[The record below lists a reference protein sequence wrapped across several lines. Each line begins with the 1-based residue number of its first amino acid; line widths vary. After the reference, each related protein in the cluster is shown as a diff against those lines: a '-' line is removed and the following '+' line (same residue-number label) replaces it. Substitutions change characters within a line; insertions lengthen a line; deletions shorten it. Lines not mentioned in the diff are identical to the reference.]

1 LSRGNLEKRLS
12 AKGKAMAIPMKISTE
27 TNRRKDYPKKLLVEL
42 KDEAETHDVTMVA
55 GI

>member
-1 LSRGNLEKRLS
+1 LEKRLS
-12 AKGKAMAIPMKISTE
+12 AKGKAMAIPMTMKISTE